1 MARARRPV
9 KCPDCG
15 LVPVP
20 VSGFCPR
27 CLSRLPIERRI
38 GVLPI
43 AAGAVLLALIGG
55 SALLANAGGAR
66 VAIPGSAPFGGQATG
81 APALTGPPSA
91 MGTATAVPAT
101 SLEAVPSASAPSVA
115 SPTSTPIAV
124 LGLTQPP
131 QAGGLPST
139 ATAGEA
145 LRSVFHGTAARDLDF
160 SSFGL
165 TRTGRLARR
174 AAAK

>member
-15 LVPVP
+15 LVTVP

-38 GVLPI
+38 GVLGVLPI

-55 SALLANAGGAR
+55 SALLPNAGGAR

-81 APALTGPPSA
+81 TPALTGPPSA
-91 MGTATAVPAT
+91 TGTASAVPAT
-101 SLEAVPSASAPSVA
+101 PLEAVPNASAPSVA

-139 ATAGEA
+139 APAGAA
-145 LRSVFHGTAARDLDF
+145 L
-160 SSFGL
+160 
-165 TRTGRLARR
+165 
-174 AAAK
+174 

>member
-15 LVPVP
+15 LVTVP
-20 VSGFCPR
+20 VSGYCPR

-55 SALLANAGGAR
+55 SALLANAGGTR

-81 APALTGPPSA
+81 TPALTRPPSA
-91 MGTATAVPAT
+91 TSTASAVPVT
-101 SLEAVPSASAPSVA
+101 SLEEVPSASAPSVA
-115 SPTSTPIAV
+115 STSTPIAV
-124 LGLTQPP
+124 LGVTQPP
-131 QAGGLPST
+131 HSGGLPST
-139 ATAGEA
+139 ATAGTR
-145 LRSVFHGTAARDLDF
+145 LRSVFSRARH
-160 SSFGL
+160 S
-165 TRTGRLARR
+165 
-174 AAAK
+174 

>member
-1 MARARRPV
+1 MVRARRPV
-9 KCPDCG
+9 KCPECA
-15 LVPVP
+15 LVTAP

-55 SALLANAGGAR
+55 SALLPNAGGAR

-81 APALTGPPSA
+81 TPALTGPPSA
-91 MGTATAVPAT
+91 TGTASAVPAT
-101 SLEAVPSASAPSVA
+101 PLEAVPNASAPSVA

-145 LRSVFHGTAARDLDF
+145 LRSVFQGTAARDLDF

-165 TRTGRLARR
+165 TQTGRLARR

>member
-9 KCPDCG
+9 KCRDCG
-15 LVPVP
+15 LVTAP

-66 VAIPGSAPFGGQATG
+66 GAIPGAAPFGGQATG

-91 MGTATAVPAT
+91 MGTATAVPAA
-101 SLEAVPSASAPSVA
+101 SPAAVP
-115 SPTSTPIAV
+115 
-124 LGLTQPP
+124 
-131 QAGGLPST
+131 
-139 ATAGEA
+139 
-145 LRSVFHGTAARDLDF
+145 
-160 SSFGL
+160 
-165 TRTGRLARR
+165 R
-174 AAAK
+174 AAAPAP

>member
-1 MARARRPV
+1 
-9 KCPDCG
+9 
-15 LVPVP
+15 
-20 VSGFCPR
+20 
-27 CLSRLPIERRI
+27 
-38 GVLPI
+38 VLPI

-66 VAIPGSAPFGGQATG
+66 VAIPRGQATG
-81 APALTGPPSA
+81 TPALTGPPSA
-91 MGTATAVPAT
+91 MGTATAIPAT

-115 SPTSTPIAV
+115 WPTSTPIAV
-124 LGLTQPP
+124 LGLTQPA

-145 LRSVFHGTAARDLDF
+145 TRSVFHGTAARDLDF

-165 TRTGRLARR
+165 TQTGRVAFR